1 MAQGASLLFCCLS
14 IISILT
20 TAIKFPSSKNKI
32 PNTYYQPIKWT
43 TTLCEQAFRESRL
56 LPPPDC
62 LQTIENAE
70 NAHYQDIGDWI
81 RNRNLL
87 VPNILITGTPRSG
100 TTMFSQ
106 LALKFG
112 LELSVDVHYP
122 TKLGTVSW
130 AFAGPNTSHPL
141 MSCTSTRNE
150 KIRSKDKRLKANN
163 PRDGRRL
170 QALSRYRF
178 KYIFHQVRD
187 PLSAIP
193 SLITVVPHWIQCQ
206 SEIQKI
212 LPNFDFSV
220 DAKEMALQ
228 IWVQWNSRL
237 DRFPFIPVHRVE
249 DLNLLDLMASIDSP
263 LRHISDSQYLCAYQ
277 SFVRYNTRS
286 LTTQLTWSHI
296 LSINQRLGQK
306 AMEMAYAYGYRYHK
320 NSTLVKITPSLSQAT
335 IRSSRSAMDLQ
346 LLTTNLPDCPSRVRA
361 KKGNWIGA
369 SQFNWAEINKSQ
381 RVKMLDHPIFVN
393 D

>member
-20 TAIKFPSSKNKI
+20 TAIKFPSSKKKI
-32 PNTYYQPIKWT
+32 SNTYYQPIKWT

-70 NAHYQDIGDWI
+70 NAHYQDIDDWI

-87 VPNILITGTPRSG
+87 VPNILLTGTPRSG

-106 LALKFG
+106 LASEFG
-112 LELSVDVHYP
+112 LDLSIDIHHP
-122 TKLGTVSW
+122 TKFGTVSW

-141 MSCTSTRNE
+141 LSCAVNRTRSE
-150 KIRSKDKRLKANN
+150 TIRAEDKRLKANN
-163 PRDGRRL
+163 PRDGRGL
-170 QALSRYRF
+170 QSLSGPLSNYRF

-206 SEIQKI
+206 SEILKI

-220 DAKEMALQ
+220 DAKEMALR

-296 LSINQRLGQK
+296 LSINHRLGQK

-320 NSTLVKITPSLSQAT
+320 NSTLVKMTPSLSQAT
-335 IRSSRSAMDLQ
+335 IRSSR
-346 LLTTNLPDCPSRVRA
+346 
-361 KKGNWIGA
+361 
-369 SQFNWAEINKSQ
+369 
-381 RVKMLDHPIFVN
+381 
-393 D
+393 

>member
-1 MAQGASLLFCCLS
+1 MAQGASLFCCLS

-150 KIRSKDKRLKANN
+150 IIRSKDKRLKANN
-163 PRDGRRL
+163 PRDKGRRL

-249 DLNLLDLMASIDSP
+249 DLNLLDLMASIDYP
-263 LRHISDSQYLCAYQ
+263 LRNVSDSQYLCAYQ
-277 SFVRYNTRS
+277 NFVRYNTRS
-286 LTTQLTWSHI
+286 LTIKLTWSHI
-296 LSINQRLGQK
+296 FAINERVGQQ

-320 NSTLVKITPSLSQAT
+320 NSTLVKMTPSLSQAT
-335 IRSSRSAMDLQ
+335 IRSSR
-346 LLTTNLPDCPSRVRA
+346 
-361 KKGNWIGA
+361 
-369 SQFNWAEINKSQ
+369 
-381 RVKMLDHPIFVN
+381 
-393 D
+393 